1 MATQSCY
8 VTRNLKSAVKNA
20 IQTKQPPTTT
30 RAAVDPDSLTV
41 DVAVCEVLS
50 LQLQFSPSFCMVH
63 QICVVVLRRAISLL
77 IILNSFLSNKTI
89 ISAYASAGFL
99 ISLFQTAAILEVLHG
114 AIGIVPSG
122 FLSPLMQWSGRTHFI
137 LAIVGQIKEVQDSP
151 WLSITLVAWCIGEM
165 IRYPHYAFTCL
176 GRCPYWLTYLR
187 YTGFIVIYPTGLVG
201 ELLIMYKAL
210 PYVKERNLYANF
222 FSVFPFSYYDFLW
235 AVLLVYPFL
244 WLKLYL
250 QLFKQRKS
258 KLGKSKKLHG
268 KRKRM

>member
-1 MATQSCY
+1 MSPFVKFYLFSYNFLQA
-8 VTRNLKSAVKNA
+8 SAW
-20 IQTKQPPTTT
+20 
-30 RAAVDPDSLTV
+30 
-41 DVAVCEVLS
+41 
-50 LQLQFSPSFCMVH
+50 
-63 QICVVVLRRAISLL
+63 AISLL

-99 ISLFQTAAILEVLHG
+99 ISENCPEWILVSTDAMEWKNSLH
-114 AIGIVPSG
+114 IGYCWTDQGGLCVFYS
-122 FLSPLMQWSGRTHFI
+122 LER
-137 LAIVGQIKEVQDSP
+137 VQDSP

>member
-1 MATQSCY
+1 MSPFVKFYLFGYNFLQA
-8 VTRNLKSAVKNA
+8 SAW
-20 IQTKQPPTTT
+20 
-30 RAAVDPDSLTV
+30 
-41 DVAVCEVLS
+41 
-50 LQLQFSPSFCMVH
+50 
-63 QICVVVLRRAISLL
+63 AISLL

-89 ISAYASAGFL
+89 NAAYASAGFL
-99 ISLFQTAAILEVLHG
+99 ISLFQTAAVLEVLHG

-176 GRCPYWLTYLR
+176 GRCPNSLTYLR

-210 PYVKERNLYANF
+210 PHVKERNLYANF
-222 FSVFPFSYYDFLW
+222 FSVFLFSYYDFLW

-258 KLGKSKKLHG
+258 KLGKSEKLHG